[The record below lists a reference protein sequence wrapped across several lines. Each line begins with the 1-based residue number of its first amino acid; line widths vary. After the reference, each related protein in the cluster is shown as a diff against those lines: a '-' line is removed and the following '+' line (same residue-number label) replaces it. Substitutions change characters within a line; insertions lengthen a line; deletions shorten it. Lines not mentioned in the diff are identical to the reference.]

1 MTSLYSTS
9 SFILHGTPK
18 IASLYMPLCQTLPM
32 HRQERR
38 PFGAQP
44 RVQGPRRAR
53 RSQPRS
59 PTALFRHQVLPR
71 LLRLRRHRAS
81 RFQRGNADRLTLAY
95 RPQGIGRNAT
105 EIIGNLF
112 FTSFFVI
119 CGVWSYVIVRTRFV
133 SSL

>member
-1 MTSLYSTS
+1 
-9 SFILHGTPK
+9 
-18 IASLYMPLCQTLPM
+18 MPLCQTLPM

-81 RFQRGNADRLTLAY
+81 RRQCGNAGRLALAY
-95 RPQGIGRNAT
+95 RPQGVGRNAAQKPRP
-105 EIIGNLF
+105 LDHARRR
-112 FTSFFVI
+112 
-119 CGVWSYVIVRTRFV
+119 VRAKLAREGRKQTA
-133 SSL
+133 